1 MKKNGKNEE
10 LQSRREFFKRAAK
23 GALPILA
30 GAALLSSPILSE
42 TANAMSCAGCNNRCM
57 NSCFNTLKSYIYNSV
72 AELRGK
78 RTFRSQKSKHFVL
91 RIIELE
97 RDELEKR
104 QANNGFSLKDLREET
119 SSISTSS
126 SFLVFMREEIL
137 HSNLKESTLKNHL
150 STLHVLSLYKKD
162 VLFKD
167 INFNFL
173 CDFEYFLLKQEYHR
187 NTIAKH
193 MKHLKRYINLA
204 INKELFELHKY
215 PFRKYKIKY
224 QESKRTHLTP
234 EELGRLEN
242 LKLDGQRTLRRCL
255 DMFLFSCYTGLR
267 FSDIVSI
274 TKENFLI
281 IDDKVWLVYS
291 SVKTDVSVRLPL
303 FLLFEG
309 KSLPIYER
317 YKNAPRTLFGVPLSS
332 NSNVNKQL
340 RRISQLAS
348 IDKKVS
354 FHTARHTNATLLLYN
369 GANITTVQKLLGHK
383 SVRTTEIYSNI
394 MDMTIVRDLEK
405 IETRLKFG

>member
-1 MKKNGKNEE
+1 MEKV
-10 LQSRREFFKRAAK
+10 
-23 GALPILA
+23 
-30 GAALLSSPILSE
+30 
-42 TANAMSCAGCNNRCM
+42 
-57 NSCFNTLKSYIYNSV
+57 IYNLV
-72 AELRGK
+72 FNRKKQLNAEGK
-78 RTFRSQKSKHFVL
+78 ALIQVEAYLNRQKRYFSTKVYVKPCQWDSKRRAIRNHPNMDVL
-91 RIIELE
+91 NQHLHSFITELE
-97 RDELEKR
+97 RIEMEAL
-104 QANNGFSLKDLREET
+104 QNGRDFSLKDLKDTAPGTPMSFT
-119 SSISTSS
+119 S
-126 SFLVFMREEIL
+126 FMKNEIM
-137 HSNLKESTLKNHL
+137 HSNLKLSTLKNHL
-150 STLHVLSLYKKD
+150 STLHILTEYKTD
-162 VLFKD
+162 VLFND
-167 INFNFL
+167 LNFNFL
-173 CDFEYFLLKQEYHR
+173 CDFEYYLLKQKYHR

-193 MKHLKRYINLA
+193 MKHMKRYINLA
-204 INKELFELHKY
+204 INKDLFDLQKY

-234 EELGRLEN
+234 EELHRLE
-242 LKLDGQRTLRRCL
+242 KLELGGRRTLRRSL

-267 FSDIVSI
+267 FSDIASI
-274 TKENFLI
+274 TRDNFHY
-281 IDDKVWLVYS
+281 IDDKLWLIYS

-317 YKNAPRTLFGVPLSS
+317 YQHNTRTLFNIPVSA

-340 RRISQLAS
+340 RKICLLAS

-405 IETRLKFG
+405 IVEK